1 MVIPLFPLSMC
12 LLPHGFSQL
21 RIFEPRYKRLVTE
34 SLKSNSGFGL
44 CMLHDDKKHMLPI
57 GTLCKIID
65 FETLDDGL
73 LGISIQGEKKFHLKD
88 FTIEDD
94 GLKRG
99 TIEIIDDWPTSIINI
114 AESKKV
120 SPNQTTEKMLSDTL
134 REILNQYPE
143 HLAQYQNEHFD
154 DISWVCQ
161 RWLEIIPLTA
171 AEKYHCINNHDHKMA
186 QDYLSNIIK

>member
-1 MVIPLFPLSMC
+1 
-12 LLPHGFSQL
+12 
-21 RIFEPRYKRLVTE
+21 
-34 SLKSNSGFGL
+34 
-44 CMLHDDKKHMLPI
+44 MLNDDKKHMLPI

-88 FTIEDD
+88 FTIEAD

-114 AESKKV
+114 AESKKI
-120 SPNQTTEKMLSDTL
+120 SPSQTTEKMLSDTL

-161 RWLEIIPLTA
+161 RWLEIIPLSA